1 MANVDGLDIQFVQ
14 KQWEESQKLISDLR
28 VRLASLVS
36 SSESASAS
44 MTSIQAAE
52 ASIGKLAESSDKVLD
67 TLKVAL
73 EQAVSSLQSILEVAA
88 QSDLGA
94 IATRLDSIS
103 LKQNEVSEFPK
114 RLGAQDSAIK
124 QLDDRSNV
132 ILEEIKKLSLGNEKL
147 LKTVKELDS
156 RLKTSEEEQSK
167 LIQKVKAAVSTL
179 PTRHQ
184 GKFASLTSEA

>member
-1 MANVDGLDIQFVQ
+1 MANIDGLDIQFVQ
-14 KQWEESQKLISDLR
+14 NQWEESQKLISDLR

-44 MTSIQAAE
+44 MASIQAAE

-73 EQAVSSLQSILEVAA
+73 EQALSSLQSIQGVAA

-103 LKQNEVSEFPK
+103 LKQNELSEIPK
-114 RLGAQDSAIK
+114 RLVAQDSAIK
-124 QLDDRSNV
+124 QLDDRSSV
-132 ILEEIKKLSLGNEKL
+132 ILEGINKLSLGNEQLRK
-147 LKTVKELDS
+147 KVEELDS
-156 RLKTSEEEQSK
+156 RIMKSEEEQSK

-184 GKFASLTSEA
+184 GKFANLTG

>member
-14 KQWEESQKLISDLR
+14 KQWEESQKLIGDLR

-36 SSESASAS
+36 SSESASVS
-44 MTSIQAAE
+44 MASIQAAE
-52 ASIGKLAESSDKVLD
+52 ASIGKLAESSDKMLQ
-67 TLKVAL
+67 TLKIAL
-73 EQAVSSLQSILEVAA
+73 EQAVSSLQSIQEVAA

-94 IATRLDSIS
+94 IATRLDNIS
-103 LKQNEVSEFPK
+103 LKQNEVSELPK

-124 QLDDRSNV
+124 QLDDQTIV
-132 ILEEIKKLSLGNEKL
+132 ILAEIKKLSLGNEQL

-156 RLKTSEEEQSK
+156 RLKTSEEEQSQ

-184 GKFASLTSEA
+184 GKFANLTG

>member
-1 MANVDGLDIQFVQ
+1 MANADGLDIQFVQ
-14 KQWEESQKLISDLR
+14 KQWEESQKLIGDLR

-36 SSESASAS
+36 SSESASVS
-44 MTSIQAAE
+44 MASIQAAE
-52 ASIGKLAESSDKVLD
+52 ASIGKLAESSEKVFD

-73 EQAVSSLQSILEVAA
+73 EQALSSLQSIQQIAA

-103 LKQNEVSEFPK
+103 LKQNEVSEIPK

-124 QLDDRSNV
+124 HLDDQSMV
-132 ILEEIKKLSLGNEKL
+132 ILAEIKKLSLGNEQL

-156 RLKTSEEEQSK
+156 RLKTSEEEQSE

-184 GKFASLTSEA
+184 GKFANLTG

>member
-14 KQWEESQKLISDLR
+14 KQWEESQKLIGDLR

-36 SSESASAS
+36 SSESANVS
-44 MTSIQAAE
+44 MASIQAAE
-52 ASIGKLAESSDKVLD
+52 ASIGKLAESSDKMLQ

-73 EQAVSSLQSILEVAA
+73 EQALSSLQSIQEVAA

-103 LKQNEVSEFPK
+103 LKQNEVSEIPK

-124 QLDDRSNV
+124 LLDDRSNV
-132 ILEEIKKLSLGNEKL
+132 ILEEIKKLSLGNEQL

-156 RLKTSEEEQSK
+156 RLKTSEEEQSE

-184 GKFASLTSEA
+184 GKFANLTG

>member
-1 MANVDGLDIQFVQ
+1 MANIDGLDIQFVQ

-73 EQAVSSLQSILEVAA
+73 EQALSSLQSIQGVAA

-94 IATRLDSIS
+94 IAIRLDSIS
-103 LKQNEVSEFPK
+103 AKQNEASEIPK
-114 RLGAQDSAIK
+114 RLGVVDSAIK
-124 QLDDRSNV
+124 QLDSQSNV
-132 ILEEIKKLSLGNEKL
+132 ILEEIKKLNIGNEQLIKTVRDLKLKL
-147 LKTVKELDS
+147 LK
-156 RLKTSEEEQSK
+156 SEEEQNN
-167 LIQKVKAAVSTL
+167 LMEKVKVAVSKL

-184 GKFASLTSEA
+184 GKFANLTG